1 MSKTP
6 VRKLNARQS
15 AFVREYL
22 VDLNATQAAI
32 RAGYSENTAAAQAS
46 RLLRNVNVKSA
57 IAKAKRERAN
67 KVEITAE
74 RVLKEAARLALYDVR
89 KLYRDDGSLVP
100 ITELDDDIAA
110 AIVGIDVTV
119 AGNELATE
127 TTHRYRLADKNNA
140 LERLFKHLGLYELD
154 NSQKSDPLTTL
165 LHAISTR
172 SNSAFTP
179 QAQQQQHE
187 EGSAL
192 VPKEDA
198 PHD

>member
-32 RAGYSENTAAAQAS
+32 RAGYSERTAHSQGP
-46 RLLRNVNVKSA
+46 RLLENVGVKAA
-57 IAKAKRERAN
+57 IAKAIKERAN
-67 KVEITAE
+67 KVELTAE

-110 AIVGIDVTV
+110 AIVGIDVVTTDT
-119 AGNELATE
+119 ALTSE

-154 NSQKSDPLTTL
+154 NSQKADPLTTL
-165 LHAISTR
+165 LQAISTR

>member
-6 VRKLNARQS
+6 VRKLNARQQ

-22 VDLNATQAAI
+22 IDLNATQAAI
-32 RAGYSENTAAAQAS
+32 RAGYSEKTAAEQAS
-46 RLLRNVNVKSA
+46 RLLRNVNVKAA
-57 IAKAKRERAN
+57 IAKAKQERAN
-67 KVEITAE
+67 KVELTAE
-74 RVLKEAARLALYDVR
+74 RVLLEAARLALYDVR
-89 KLYRDDGSLVP
+89 KLMNDDGTAKDIS
-100 ITELDDDIAA
+100 ELDDDTAA
-110 AIVGIDVTV
+110 AIIGISVTQV
-119 AGNELATE
+119 KDI
-127 TTHRYRLADKNNA
+127 TTFKYSLADKNSA

-179 QAQQQQHE
+179 AQQQQHE

-192 VPKEDA
+192 VPKEDDQ
-198 PHD
+198 HD